1 MVAYLPD
8 GTRLLAGYVPSN
20 VLSVIGLIV
29 YGLLAFFGFLRSSS
43 GRPGGGGGRGGL
55 PPFSPCLVLLPTLP

>member
-43 GRPGGGGGRGGL
+43 
-55 PPFSPCLVLLPTLP
+55 PPPPSLLSPPALCSCLRFLEHD